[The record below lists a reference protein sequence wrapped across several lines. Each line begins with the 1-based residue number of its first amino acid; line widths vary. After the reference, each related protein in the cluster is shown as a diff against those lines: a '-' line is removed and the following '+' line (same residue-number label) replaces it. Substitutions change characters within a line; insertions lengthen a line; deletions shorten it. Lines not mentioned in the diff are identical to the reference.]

1 MRITDNMHK
10 YVWSDDS
17 NTNNTKLYEM
27 RESNNAAIVVSFIYL
42 GKPNTD
48 FMKRSFSYLP
58 FIIIIKYYHFDI
70 CCVGVMYSGE

>member
-1 MRITDNMHK
+1 MHK

-48 FMKRSFSYLP
+48 FMKRSFSYLL
-58 FIIIIKYYHFDI
+58 FIIII
-70 CCVGVMYSGE
+70 